1 MATTLYIQNTGFP
14 ISQTSTNI
22 PDISVISSSV
32 SKAFNIINVPNA
44 DSVDITLNQPNQGIS
59 LSLKNTGTASR
70 NLSAGSLTI
79 QIKYETNTIAT
90 YISAAVSIPAGGA
103 GGVGFSPNGVN
114 SVRVKRNG
122 TPINL
127 TLSSTAMN
135 LNVTSGSTIRIPNSK
150 EMITEVVSVTTHR
163 MTFTNNGTSYIIRNP
178 YDG

>member
-1 MATTLYIQNTGFP
+1 MATTLYIQNTGFM

-22 PDISVISSSV
+22 PDISVVSSSV

-59 LSLKNTGTASR
+59 LRLKNTGTASR
-70 NLSAGSLTI
+70 TLSAGSLTI
-79 QIKYETNTIAT
+79 QIKYGTNVIAT
-90 YISAAVSIPAGGA
+90 YTSAAASIPAGSTVS
-103 GGVGFSPNGVN
+103 VGFSPGNVT

-127 TLSSTAMN
+127 ALSSTAMN
-135 LNVTSGSTIRIPNSK
+135 LNVTSSNTISIPNSK
-150 EMITEVVSVTTHR
+150 KMITEVVSGTTHR

>member
-22 PDISVISSSV
+22 PNISVISSSV
-32 SKAFNIINVPNA
+32 SKALNIINVPNA
-44 DSVDITLNQPNQGIS
+44 DSVDITLNQPHQGIS
-59 LSLKNTGTASR
+59 LGLKNTGTASR

-79 QIKYETNTIAT
+79 QIKYGTNVIAT
-90 YISAAVSIPAGGA
+90 YTSEAVSIPAGNTVY
-103 GGVGFSPNGVN
+103 VGFSPNGAN

-135 LNVTSGSTIRIPNSK
+135 LNVPGSTIRIPNSK
-150 EMITEVVSVTTHR
+150 EMITEVVSGTTHR